1 MTVATDRRMTLKE
14 FLTYDDGTDQRYEL
28 VDGVLVEMGAESRI
42 NIRIAVFLIQYF
54 SSLGLGDDRIGIK
67 EMIEVKSAFV
77 ATARDADL
85 IIHSEESSRALD
97 GRSESCLTLDDPNP
111 LLIVEVISPGT
122 ESTDN
127 YQRDYVQ
134 KPREYSER
142 GIPEFWQIDPSR
154 DRVRVLTLNG
164 GTYQVKE
171 FRGNE
176 AIVSVTFPELD
187 LTVARILRKE

>member
-14 FLTYDDGTDQRYEL
+14 FLIYDDGTDQRYEL

-67 EMIEVKSAFV
+67 EMIEVESAFV

-85 IIHSEESSRALD
+85 IIHSAESSLALE
-97 GRSESCLTLDDPNP
+97 GMPESCLTLNDPNP
-111 LLIVEVISPGT
+111 LLVVEVISPGT
-122 ESTDN
+122 ESTDD

-154 DRVRVLTLNG
+154 DRVRVLVLDG
-164 GTYQVKE
+164 DSYQVRE

-176 AIVSVTFPELD
+176 AIISPTFPELN

>member
-1 MTVATDRRMTLKE
+1 
-14 FLTYDDGTDQRYEL
+14 
-28 VDGVLVEMGAESRI
+28 MGAESRI

-54 SSLGLGDDRIGIK
+54 SSLGLEDDRIGIK

-85 IIHSEESSRALD
+85 IIHSKESSLALD
-97 GRSESCLTLDDPNP
+97 GRSESCLTLNDPNP
-111 LLIVEVISPGT
+111 LLVVEVISPGT

-154 DRVRVLTLNG
+154 DRVRVLVLNRDG
-164 GTYQVKE
+164 YQVRE
-171 FRGNE
+171 FKGNE
-176 AIVSVTFPELD
+176 AIISPTFPELN

>member
-1 MTVATDRRMTLKE
+1 MTVATDRRMTLKA
-14 FLTYDDGTDQRYEL
+14 FLTYNDGTDQRYEL
-28 VDGVLVEMGAESRI
+28 VDGVLVKMGAESRI

-85 IIHSEESSRALD
+85 IIHSKESSLALD
-97 GRSESCLTLDDPNP
+97 GRSESCLTLNDPNP
-111 LLIVEVISPGT
+111 LLVVEVISPGT

-154 DRVRVLTLNG
+154 DRVRVLVLNRDS
-164 GTYQVKE
+164 YQVRE
-171 FRGNE
+171 FKGNE
-176 AIVSVTFPELD
+176 AIISPTFPELN

>member
-14 FLTYDDGTDQRYEL
+14 FLTYNDGTDQRYEL
-28 VDGVLVEMGAESRI
+28 VDGVLVKMGAESRI

-54 SSLGLGDDRIGIK
+54 SSLGLEDDRIGIK

-85 IIHSEESSRALD
+85 IIHSKESSLALD
-97 GRSESCLTLDDPNP
+97 GRSESCLTLNDPNP
-111 LLIVEVISPGT
+111 LLVVEVISPGT

-154 DRVRVLTLNG
+154 DRVRVLVLNRDS
-164 GTYQVKE
+164 YQVRE
-171 FRGNE
+171 FKGNE
-176 AIVSVTFPELD
+176 AIISPTFPELN